1 MIEFLK
7 VQHIGP
13 SAITWIKYEDND
25 EEILV
30 FDDITIFH
38 MKLNPPRRES
48 KIFIKD
54 DWIEYD
60 CGNPKLARD
69 MSIQS
74 MKGNGERRE
83 VHKEWSPFA
92 RFQGDEWGWK
102 GALHLA
108 EYLDNTLMQRIK
120 T

>member
-74 MKGNGERRE
+74 MNVGKFTKSG
-83 VHKEWSPFA
+83 VLLHAFKAMS
-92 RFQGDEWGWK
+92 
-102 GALHLA
+102 GAGKVLYTL
-108 EYLDNTLMQRIK
+108 LNT
-120 T
+120 